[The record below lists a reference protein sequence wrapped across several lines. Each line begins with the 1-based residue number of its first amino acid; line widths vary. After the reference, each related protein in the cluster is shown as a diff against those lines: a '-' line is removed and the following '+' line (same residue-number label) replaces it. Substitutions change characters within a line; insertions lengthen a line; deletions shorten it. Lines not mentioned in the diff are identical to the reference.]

1 MQNNILKNYKMKKI
15 LIIASLFSIT
25 TTIAVAQDSS
35 NETDNREKFQF
46 GLKAGLNYSNVY
58 DEQGEDFEADA
69 KFGFV
74 GGLFMAIPIG
84 KYLGV
89 QPEILISQKGFRGHG
104 VILGNPYSF
113 NRTTTYIDVP
123 LQFMLKPSE
132 FFTILVGPQFS
143 YLMNQ
148 RDVFTSSSNSY
159 AQEQEFKQDNIRKN
173 VFGVVGGFDINLRHI
188 TLGARAACDLQTN
201 AGDGTSST
209 PRYKNVWLQGTVGYK
224 FYK

>member
-1 MQNNILKNYKMKKI
+1 MKHI
-15 LIIASLFSIT
+15 LIIASLFSIST
-25 TTIAVAQDSS
+25 TVAVAQDSS

-58 DEQGEDFEADA
+58 DAKGEEFNADA

-84 KYLGV
+84 KYLCV
-89 QPEILISQKGFRGHG
+89 QPEVLFSQKGFRAHG

-113 NRTTTYIDVP
+113 NRTTSYIDIP
-123 LQFMLKPSE
+123 LQLMLKPSE
-132 FFTILVGPQFS
+132 FITILAGPQFS

-148 RDVFTSSSNSY
+148 RDVFTSSSVSY
-159 AQEQEFKQDNIRKN
+159 VQEQEFKQDNIRKN

-209 PRYKNVWLQGTVGYK
+209 PRYKNVWLQGTIGYK

>member
-1 MQNNILKNYKMKKI
+1 MKKI
-15 LIIASLFSIT
+15 LIIASLFSISA
-25 TTIAVAQDSS
+25 TIAVAQESS

-58 DEQGEDFEADA
+58 DEQGEEFEADA

-74 GGLFMAIPIG
+74 GGLFVAIPIG
-84 KYLGV
+84 KYLGI
-89 QPEILISQKGFRGHG
+89 QPEVLISQKGFRGNG

-132 FFTILVGPQFS
+132 FFTILAGPQFS

-148 RDVFTSSSNSY
+148 RDVFTSSSNSFE
-159 AQEQEFKQDNIRKN
+159 QEQEFKQDNIRKN

-209 PRYKNVWLQGTVGYK
+209 PRYKNVWFQGTVGYK

>member
-1 MQNNILKNYKMKKI
+1 MKKI
-15 LIIASLFSIT
+15 LIIASLFSIST
-25 TTIAVAQDSS
+25 TVTVAQESS

-58 DEQGEDFEADA
+58 DAKGEEFNADA

-89 QPEILISQKGFRGHG
+89 QPEVLLSQKGFRANG

-113 NRTTTYIDVP
+113 TRTTTYIDVP

-132 FFTILVGPQFS
+132 FITILAGPQFS

-148 RDVFTSSSNSY
+148 RDVFTSSSVSY

-209 PRYKNVWLQGTVGYK
+209 PRYKNVWVQGTVGYK

>member
-1 MQNNILKNYKMKKI
+1 MKHI
-15 LIIASLFSIT
+15 LIIASLFSIST
-25 TTIAVAQDSS
+25 TVAVAQDCS

-58 DEQGEDFEADA
+58 DAKGEEFNADA

-89 QPEILISQKGFRGHG
+89 QPEVLFSQKGFRAHG

-113 NRTTTYIDVP
+113 NRTTSYIDIP
-123 LQFMLKPSE
+123 LQLMLKPSE
-132 FFTILVGPQFS
+132 FITILAGPQFS

-148 RDVFTSSSNSY
+148 RDVFTSSSVSY

-209 PRYKNVWLQGTVGYK
+209 PRYKNVWLQGTIGYK

>member
-1 MQNNILKNYKMKKI
+1 MKKI
-15 LIIASLFSIT
+15 LIIASIFSIST
-25 TTIAVAQDSS
+25 SVAIAQESS
-35 NETDNREKFQF
+35 KETDNREKFQF

-58 DEQGEDFEADA
+58 DEQGEEFNANA

-84 KYLGV
+84 KYLGI
-89 QPEILISQKGFRGHG
+89 QPEVLVSQKGFRGNG

-113 NRTTTYIDVP
+113 SRTTTYIDVP

-132 FFTILVGPQFS
+132 FITILAGPQFS

-148 RDVFTSSSNSY
+148 RDVFTSSSVSY

>member
-1 MQNNILKNYKMKKI
+1 MKKI

-25 TTIAVAQDSS
+25 TTIAVAQESS

-58 DEQGEDFEADA
+58 DEQGEEFDADA

-74 GGLFMAIPIG
+74 GGLFVAIPIG
-84 KYLGV
+84 KYFGI
-89 QPEILISQKGFRGHG
+89 QPEVLISQKGFRGSG
-104 VILGNPYSF
+104 VILGNKYSF
-113 NRTTTYIDVP
+113 TRTTTYIDVP

-132 FFTILVGPQFS
+132 FITILAGPQFS

-148 RDVFTSSSNSY
+148 RDVFTSSFVSY
-159 AQEQEFKQDNIRKN
+159 EQEQEFKQDNIRKN

>member
-1 MQNNILKNYKMKKI
+1 MKKI
-15 LIIASLFSIT
+15 LIIASLFSFT
-25 TTIAVAQDSS
+25 ATIAVAQDSS

-58 DEQGEDFEADA
+58 DEQGEEFEADA